1 MKNEIGKEYDRKLN
15 IIFEGEYSNGV
26 QIGYWKEYFNGKV
39 ISEGECFNQKKNGK
53 IKEYNDQGE
62 LKYLNGEIWNENEIF
77 KYSDYS
83 RLNNDENNPLNKPH
97 VGY

>member
-39 ISEGECFNQKKNGK
+39 ISEGEYFNQKKNGK
-53 IKEYNDQGE
+53 IKEFND
-62 LKYLNGEIWNENEIF
+62 
-77 KYSDYS
+77 
-83 RLNNDENNPLNKPH
+83 
-97 VGY
+97 